1 MEPGRDSRFHYETA
15 PVLVGLSEFQR
26 VNVKT
31 PSENKVLADMI
42 RNLVRSDRNFGSHHL
57 VQLARV
63 IFSDRSDPL
72 QKLAHEINKLVWP
85 LLKSPIRVH
94 VLCTERSTRR
104 CSGNHFSHNT
114 LQFTEKSNFS
124 LELPFHKF

>member
-1 MEPGRDSRFHYETA
+1 MEQGRDARFHYETA
-15 PVLVGLSEFQR
+15 PVLVSLSEFQR

-42 RNLVRSDRNFGSHHL
+42 RNLVRSDCSFGSHHL
-57 VQLARV
+57 VQLARL

-85 LLKSPIRVH
+85 LLKSPI
-94 VLCTERSTRR
+94 
-104 CSGNHFSHNT
+104 
-114 LQFTEKSNFS
+114 
-124 LELPFHKF
+124 

>member
-1 MEPGRDSRFHYETA
+1 MEQGRDARFHYETA

-31 PSENKVLADMI
+31 PSETKVLADMI

-72 QKLAHEINKLVWP
+72 QKLAHEINKLVWQLP
-85 LLKSPIRVH
+85 TLRVH
-94 VLCTERSTRR
+94 VRCTSPLVLTHIKTFWFYLYFEPSLC
-104 CSGNHFSHNT
+104 F
-114 LQFTEKSNFS
+114 
-124 LELPFHKF
+124 ELHP